1 MHIVYAVTT
10 CSDKTYARLF
20 GDKPKK
26 PSFQAQKYHCLLIDG
41 LSKGAEVDVIANP
54 PVNRDVLDKPFLFLE
69 EEQAHGARFRYLP
82 GIRNR
87 LLKGLWI
94 GFGTFFGV
102 LKTARK
108 DSAVVVDVLH
118 RVTSLSALLAAKL
131 KGIPCVGIITDM
143 PDHLSGSKLSKWVS
157 NSVIRYCT
165 CYVLMIESMNTYIG
179 NKTKP
184 NIVLEG
190 HADISMEKKIPSLE
204 RKHKPRVCL
213 YAGGVTRQYGLHNLV
228 EAFRLADLGDTQLH
242 IYGPG
247 DCVEL
252 VKEASKE
259 DPRIFY
265 GGMLL
270 SSEVVEKEMEA
281 TLLINP
287 PPTDSPFLQH
297 SFPSKTMEYMASG
310 SPVLT
315 TILPGMPREYHPHVY
330 LIPDET
336 PAGIAKE
343 LKAVLSQTDEE
354 LFQKGMEGRRFV
366 LEEKNNVVQAKK
378 ILDMLEAMK
387 KGT

>member
-1 MHIVYAVTT
+1 MHILYTVTT
-10 CSDKTYARLF
+10 CSNQVYERLF
-20 GDKPKK
+20 ADAKTK
-26 PSFQAQKYHCLLIDG
+26 PSFQAQKYHCLLIEG
-41 LSKGAEVDVIANP
+41 LSRAAEVDVIANP
-54 PVNRDVLDKPFLFLE
+54 PVNRSVLKKPFVFLE
-69 EEQAHGARFRYLP
+69 KEEAHGAVFHYLP
-82 GIRNR
+82 GIRNP
-87 LLKGLWI
+87 LLKALWV
-94 GFGTFFGV
+94 GVGTFFQV
-102 LKTARK
+102 LFKARK
-108 DSAVVVDVLH
+108 DSAVVVDILH
-118 RVTSLSALLAAKL
+118 RVTSVAALLAAKL
-131 KGIPCVGIITDM
+131 RGIPCVGIITDM
-143 PDHLSGSKLSKWVS
+143 PDHLSGSRLSKWVA
-157 NSVIRYCT
+157 NSVIQYCS

-179 NKTKP
+179 NETKP
-184 NIVLEG
+184 YVVLEG
-190 HADISMEKKIPSLE
+190 HSDISMEKKIPSLA

-228 EAFRLADLGDTQLH
+228 EAFRMAELGDTQLH

-315 TILPGMPREYHPHVY
+315 TVLPGMPREYHPYVY
-330 LIPDET
+330 LMPDET
-336 PAGIAKE
+336 PEGIARE
-343 LKAVLSQTDEE
+343 LKRVLSQTDEE

-378 ILDMLEAMK
+378 ILDMLNAMK